1 MALMIA
7 VNRNHVSTVSRL
19 VWSILLQIIKTI
31 FPVEKVFNL
40 AGFSQEESEELM
52 IHLYLN
58 LA

>member
-40 AGFSQEESEELM
+40 AGFCQEESEKLA